1 MNVLTALAALSLV
14 IWIYLAL
21 FRGGYWR
28 ATESLSSGGAAPEA
42 WPNVTA
48 LVPARDEADVI
59 ERTLASIL
67 AQDYPGHLEVV
78 LIDDHSTD
86 GTAEAALE
94 AAAKSGHEARLTV
107 VAARA
112 LPPGWSGKLWALS
125 EGLAQAESAAR
136 APDMI
141 WLSDADI
148 EHRPDTLRRLVAKA
162 QGEKRDLVSLMA
174 VLHCRAAWERLLIPP
189 FVYFFQMLYPFPW
202 VKDPQRQT
210 AAAAGGCVLLRRA
223 ALTAA
228 GGFGAI
234 RSALIDDCALA
245 RRIKDLSL
253 NGDPAAAGGG
263 IWLGLAE
270 GSRSI
275 RPYAGLSGIWRMV
288 ARTAYTQ
295 LGHNP
300 LLLAG
305 TLLGL
310 AVTYLAPPLLL
321 LLAPWHGAGAAA
333 LLSAAPWLVM
343 ALTAWPTFRA
353 YGQAPWHSLTL
364 PLAAALYA
372 AMTFDSAR
380 RHWQGRGGAWKGRVQ
395 PPSGALARPPRD
407 L

>member
-1 MNVLTALAALSLV
+1 MNVLIALAGLSLV
-14 IWIYLAL
+14 IWVYLAL

-28 ATESLSSGGAAPEA
+28 ATERLSGEDAVPEP
-42 WPNVTA
+42 WPNVVA

-59 ERTLASIL
+59 ARSLASIL
-67 AQDYPGHLEVV
+67 GQDYPGHLEVV
-78 LIDDHSTD
+78 LVDDHSTD

-107 VAARA
+107 VAARE
-112 LPPGWSGKLWALS
+112 LPAGWSGKLWALS
-125 EGLAQAESAAR
+125 EGLAQAESAAV
-136 APDMI
+136 AADFI

-148 EHRPDTLRRLVAKA
+148 EHTPSTLRRLVAKA
-162 QGEKRDLVSLMA
+162 QAERRDLVSLMA
-174 VLHCRAAWERLLIPP
+174 VLHCRAFWERLLIPP

-202 VKDPQRQT
+202 VNDPRQQT
-210 AAAAGGCVLLRRA
+210 AAAAGGCVLVRRA

-234 RSALIDDCALA
+234 RGALIDDCALA
-245 RRIKDLSL
+245 RRIKDLTL
-253 NGDPAAAGGG
+253 TGDPAATGGG

-275 RPYAGLSGIWRMV
+275 RPYEGLAGIWRMV

-295 LGHNP
+295 LNHNP

-310 AVTYLAPPLLL
+310 AVTYLAPPLLVVL
-321 LLAPWHGAGAAA
+321 TPWHGAATAA
-333 LLSAAPWLVM
+333 LLSAATWLLM
-343 ALTAWPTFRA
+343 AVTAWPTFRA
-353 YGQAPWHSLTL
+353 YGQAAWQSLTL